1 MKVSRRHRRAERFDA
16 DLAVC
21 VLAALDRQLAVL
33 TDIRDTLTAGRPSHP
48 GARWHAAA
56 ASVVASRR
64 YAEAVA
70 AALGASASRFSV
82 TDEQDRTTATASAT
96 T

>member
-1 MKVSRRHRRAERFDA
+1 MRVSRRHRRAERFDA
-16 DLAVC
+16 DLAMF

-33 TDIRDTLTAGRPSHP
+33 TEIRDNLSAGRPSRP

-56 ASVVASRR
+56 ASVLASRR

-70 AALGASASRFSV
+70 AALGASASRFSD
-82 TDEQDRTTATASAT
+82 TDDQDRTTATASAAT
-96 T
+96 